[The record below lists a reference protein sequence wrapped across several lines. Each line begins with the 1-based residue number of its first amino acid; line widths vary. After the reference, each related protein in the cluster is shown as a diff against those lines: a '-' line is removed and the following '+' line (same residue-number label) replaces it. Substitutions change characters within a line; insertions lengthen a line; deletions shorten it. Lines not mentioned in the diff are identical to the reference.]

1 MEFLL
6 HLKDITIITMT
17 LFVVIDIIGSVP
29 IILDLKKKAG
39 GLQAGKAALS
49 AGIIMILFVFFGEGM
64 LRFIGISV
72 NSFAVAGALI
82 IFFFAMEMILGIQLF
97 KDEEPETASIVP
109 LAFPLI
115 AGAGSLTT
123 ILSLR
128 SQYSLL
134 SVIIGVMLNL
144 LLVYIVIKKAS
155 SIERMIGKNG
165 ISILRRIFGIIL
177 LAIAIQMFTSNLK
190 TLL

>member
-1 MEFLL
+1 MDFLMY
-6 HLKDITIITMT
+6 LKDITIVTMT
-17 LFVVIDIIGSVP
+17 LFVVIDIVGSIP

-49 AGIIMILFVFFGEGM
+49 AGFIMILFVFFGEGM

-128 SQYSLL
+128 SQFSLV
-134 SVIIGVMLNL
+134 SVIVGIVLNL

-165 ISILRRIFGIIL
+165 ISVLRRIFGIIL

>member
-1 MEFLL
+1 MEFLA

-17 LFVVIDIIGSVP
+17 LFVVIDIIGNVP
-29 IILDLKKKAG
+29 VILDLKNKAG
-39 GLQAGKAALS
+39 KIEAGKAALS

-82 IFFFAMEMILGIQLF
+82 IFFFAIEMILGVQLF
-97 KDEEPETASIVP
+97 KDIEPETASIVP

-128 SQYSLL
+128 SQYSLP
-134 SVIIGVMLNL
+134 SVMIGIVLNL
-144 LLVYIVIKKAS
+144 VLVYIVIKKS
-155 SIERMIGKNG
+155 SAIEHLIGKNG
-165 ISILRRIFGIIL
+165 ISITRRIFGIIL

>member
-134 SVIIGVMLNL
+134 SVIIGVVLNL

-165 ISILRRIFGIIL
+165 ISVLRRIFGIIL

>member
-1 MEFLL
+1 M

-134 SVIIGVMLNL
+134 SVIIGVVLNL

>member
-1 MEFLL
+1 MEFLV

-134 SVIIGVMLNL
+134 SVIIGVVLNL

>member
-49 AGIIMILFVFFGEGM
+49 AGLIMILFVFFGEGM

-134 SVIIGVMLNL
+134 SVIIGVVLNL

>member
-1 MEFLL
+1 MEFLA

-128 SQYSLL
+128 SQYSLT
-134 SVIIGVMLNL
+134 SVVIGIVLNL
-144 LLVYIVIKKAS
+144 VLVYIVIKKSS
-155 SIERMIGKNG
+155 SIEHFIGKNG
-165 ISILRRIFGIIL
+165 ISVIRRIFGIIL
-177 LAIAIQMFTSNLK
+177 LAIAIQMSTSNLK

>member
-1 MEFLL
+1 MEFLA

-128 SQYSLL
+128 SQYSLT
-134 SVIIGVMLNL
+134 SVVIGIVLNL
-144 LLVYIVIKKAS
+144 VLVYIVIKKSS
-155 SIERMIGKNG
+155 SIEHFIGKNG
-165 ISILRRIFGIIL
+165 ISVIRRIFGIIL

>member
-1 MEFLL
+1 MEFLM
-6 HLKDITIITMT
+6 HLKDITIVTMT
-17 LFVVIDIIGSVP
+17 LFVVIDIVGSVP

-39 GLQAGKAALS
+39 GLQAGKAALA

-97 KDEEPETASIVP
+97 KDEQPETASIVP

-128 SQYSLL
+128 SQYTL
-134 SVIIGVMLNL
+134 IDVMVGIVLNL
-144 LLVYIVIKKAS
+144 VLVYIVIKKAS

-165 ISILRRIFGIIL
+165 IAVLRRIFGIIL

>member
-1 MEFLL
+1 MEFLA
-6 HLKDITIITMT
+6 HLKDVTIITMT

-128 SQYSLL
+128 SQYSLT
-134 SVIIGVMLNL
+134 SVVIGIVLNL
-144 LLVYIVIKKAS
+144 VLVYIVIKKSS
-155 SIERMIGKNG
+155 SIEHFIGKNG
-165 ISILRRIFGIIL
+165 ISVIRRIFGIIL

>member
-1 MEFLL
+1 MEFLM
-6 HLKDITIITMT
+6 HLKDITNVTMT
-17 LFVVIDIIGSVP
+17 LFVVIDIVGSVP

-39 GLQAGKAALS
+39 GLQAGKAALA

-97 KDEEPETASIVP
+97 KDEQPETASIVP

-128 SQYSLL
+128 SQYTL
-134 SVIIGVMLNL
+134 IDVMVGIVLNL
-144 LLVYIVIKKAS
+144 VLVYIVIKKAS

-165 ISILRRIFGIIL
+165 IAVLRRIFGIIL

>member
-1 MEFLL
+1 MEFLM

-134 SVIIGVMLNL
+134 SVIIGVVLNL
-144 LLVYIVIKKAS
+144 ILVYIVIKKAS

-165 ISILRRIFGIIL
+165 ISVLRRIFGIIL

>member
-1 MEFLL
+1 
-6 HLKDITIITMT
+6 MT
-17 LFVVIDIIGSVP
+17 LFVVIDIIGNVP
-29 IILDLKKKAG
+29 VILDLKNKAG
-39 GLQAGKAALS
+39 KIEAGKAALS

-82 IFFFAMEMILGIQLF
+82 IFFFAIEMILGVQLF
-97 KDEEPETASIVP
+97 KDIEPETASIVP

-128 SQYSLL
+128 SQ
-134 SVIIGVMLNL
+134 
-144 LLVYIVIKKAS
+144 
-155 SIERMIGKNG
+155 
-165 ISILRRIFGIIL
+165 
-177 LAIAIQMFTSNLK
+177 
-190 TLL
+190 

>member
-1 MEFLL
+1 MEFLM
-6 HLKDITIITMT
+6 HLKDITIVTMT
-17 LFVVIDIIGSVP
+17 LFVVIDIVGSVP

-39 GLQAGKAALS
+39 GLQAGKAAL
-49 AGIIMILFVFFGEGM
+49 AEGIIMILFVFFGEGM

-97 KDEEPETASIVP
+97 KDEQPETASIVP

-128 SQYSLL
+128 SQYTL
-134 SVIIGVMLNL
+134 IDVMVGIVLNL
-144 LLVYIVIKKAS
+144 VLVYIVIKKAS

-165 ISILRRIFGIIL
+165 IAVLRRIFGIIL

>member
-134 SVIIGVMLNL
+134 SVIIGVVLNL

>member
-1 MEFLL
+1 MDFLKYI
-6 HLKDITIITMT
+6 KDITLITMT
-17 LFVVIDIIGSVP
+17 LFVVIDIVGSIPV
-29 IILDLKKKAG
+29 ILDLKKNAG
-39 GLQAGKAALS
+39 ALQAGKAAWA

-64 LRFIGISV
+64 LHYIGISV
-72 NSFAVAGALI
+72 NAFAVAGALV

-97 KDEEPETASIVP
+97 RDEQPETASIVP

-128 SQYSLL
+128 SQYSLAC
-134 SVIIGVMLNL
+134 VIIGIVLNL
-144 LLVYIVIKKAS
+144 LLVYVVIKKAS
-155 SIERMIGKNG
+155 AIERLIGKNG
-165 ISILRRIFGIIL
+165 LSVLRRIFGIIL
-177 LAIAIQMFTSNLK
+177 LAIAIQMFTTNLK